1 MIVDELDI
9 GKDTGWKIV
18 IGKKRRKV
26 CLHFVQHT
34 LTEEQKAG

>member
-18 IGKKRRKV
+18 IGKKKENLLAL
-26 CLHFVQHT
+26 CTAHID
-34 LTEEQKAG
+34 